1 MTTFQCQL
9 KKLLLERT
17 FTNTHTMM
25 SVSGYKW
32 IHNRVKKFPVDG
44 VVVIIVSA
52 LSLRDK
58 EILSD
63 RPCS

>member
-1 MTTFQCQL
+1 MTIPM
-9 KKLLLERT
+9 
-17 FTNTHTMM
+17 HD
-25 SVSGYKW
+25 VSHLS
-32 IHNRVKKFPVDG
+32 IRHLKKFPVDG